1 MIEMNFLIIDKQM
14 EVKLVTI
21 LFEVNLSFFANT
33 PFKFTS
39 YVLVLASNQ
48 NKTYFFLKLI
58 IIKAYKLDYQICHE
72 NF

>member
-48 NKTYFFLKLI
+48 NKT
-58 IIKAYKLDYQICHE
+58 
-72 NF
+72 